1 MQASRHTSCL
11 QKGVIE
17 ISWNQRFRERTKEFL
32 EQTGHRLVS
41 AVSSRI
47 KTHILDQTLQHVK
60 QCKWFY
66 HLAYIN
72 AQHWSLIQTIGMTV
86 LNS

>member
-32 EQTGHRLVS
+32 EQTGHIVGISVCCKLNILSTIKLPTNLVRREGGRKRKLNS
-41 AVSSRI
+41 GGVSTRI
-47 KTHILDQTLQHVK
+47 KTQQ
-60 QCKWFY
+60 Y
-66 HLAYIN
+66 
-72 AQHWSLIQTIGMTV
+72 TV
-86 LNS
+86 Y